1 MTNTTTQP
9 KSGSFRLAVVVLA
22 LCTALAGC
30 ATYRK
35 CGFGGCPGDAAMLA
49 SVKAAFAEHPSLGPP
64 TEITIKVVD
73 HVVYLYGQVNTDFD
87 RRMAEDVAY
96 KVEGVNKVV
105 NSISLNYP

>member
-1 MTNTTTQP
+1 MTHTATRP
-9 KSGSFRLAVVVLA
+9 KSSGLRLAVLAVA

-35 CGFGGCPGDAAMLA
+35 CGFGGCPGDADMLA
-49 SVKAAFAEHPSLGPP
+49 AVKAAFAEHPSLGPP

-96 KVEGVNKVV
+96 KVDGVNKVV